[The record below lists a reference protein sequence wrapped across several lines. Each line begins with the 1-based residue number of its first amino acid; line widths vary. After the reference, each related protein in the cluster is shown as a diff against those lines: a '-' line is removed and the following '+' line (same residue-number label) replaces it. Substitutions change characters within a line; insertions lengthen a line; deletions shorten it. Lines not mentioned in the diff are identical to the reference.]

1 MLNMDAIVVYS
12 FVFIFGLI
20 VGSFYNVIAL
30 RTLSGEK
37 LSFPPSHCT
46 KCNHRL
52 SFLDLFPVFSYVFLK
67 GKCRYCKAKISPIY
81 PIGELLTASS
91 YTIIISEFG
100 FTMDGLIQIVFITVM
115 IWATMTDLKSTFVP
129 DRFVIIGL
137 TLVLILRIIHG
148 VDLVSYLIA
157 SAASFGLLLLI
168 LVLSKGKM
176 GGADV
181 KLYALIGL
189 SIGLM
194 DSVGSL
200 FYASILGVLFQLPLI
215 IANKGKVDR
224 EKEIP
229 FVPFITLGVL
239 CTYLFDLFHFTF

>member
-1 MLNMDAIVVYS
+1 MNIDSIVVYS

-52 SFLDLFPVFSYVFLK
+52 SFLDLFPVFSYVFLR
-67 GKCRYCKAKISPIY
+67 GKCRYCKEKISPIY
-81 PIGELLTASS
+81 PIGELLTATS
-91 YTIIISEFG
+91 YTIIISQFG

-157 SAASFGLLLLI
+157 SASSFGLLLLI

-194 DSVGSL
+194 DSIGSL